1 MPIFI
6 DESGFTGN
14 DLLEA
19 NQPYFVMSSV
29 SISDDDA
36 QYLVNKVKADF
47 QIQAVAD
54 ELKGANLLRT
64 ADGMNVV
71 KYILYNIQGKYALS
85 AIHKSY
91 ALCGKFFEYV
101 FEPVLQKNNM
111 LFYNN
116 NFHLFIAGTLFFFS
130 TRKNTTA
137 SEIMI
142 SFSKMIRA
150 RDFDA
155 LRAFFLNKTSPL
167 DGVFLDMISFM
178 EGYSDAII
186 EELDTL
192 KITTDGGKWT
202 LELSISTLHSL
213 LRHWAK
219 SHDEMTVICDE
230 SKPLEALAPH
240 LDIMIGRTDRPQLF
254 HPVTGRYC
262 PIFNLKRS
270 IQFKDSKESAGI
282 QLADIVASSTTYAL
296 KKDDKSLLQILDEG
310 NIIESMFPTL
320 EHIDLTKRQPFIN
333 SKILQELAN
342 RARNNYDPLL
352 DMAAY
357 YEFISE
363 QYDTSPPRN

>member
-14 DLLEA
+14 NLLDA

-29 SISDDDA
+29 SISDDEA
-36 QYLVNKVKADF
+36 QGLVDKVRADF
-47 QIQAVAD
+47 KIKAD

-64 ADGMNVV
+64 PRGRDVV

-85 AIHKSY
+85 ANHKSY
-91 ALCGKFFEYV
+91 ALCCKFFEYV

-116 NFHLFIAGTLFFFS
+116 NFHFFIAGTLFFFS
-130 TRKNTTA
+130 SRKNTTA
-137 SEIMI
+137 FEIME
-142 SFSKMIRA
+142 SFSTMIRA

-155 LRAFFLNKTSPL
+155 LRAFFSNKTSPL
-167 DGVFLDMISFM
+167 DGVFIDMISFM

-192 KITTDGGKWT
+192 KITTSGGKWT
-202 LELSISTLHSL
+202 LDLSISTLHSL

-219 SHDEMTVICDE
+219 SHDEMTVICDP
-230 SKPLEALAPH
+230 SKPLAALAPD
-240 LDIMIGRTDRPQLF
+240 LDIMIGRTDRPQHF
-254 HPVTGRYC
+254 HPVAGRYC

-270 IQFKDSKESAGI
+270 VQFKDSKESAGI
-282 QLADIVASSTTYAL
+282 QLADIVASFAADAF
-296 KKDDKSLLQILDEG
+296 KKDDKSLLQIIAEG
-310 NIIESMFPTL
+310 VIGESIFPTL
-320 EHIDLTKRQPFIN
+320 EYVNLTEKQPFLN
-333 SKILQELAN
+333 ALVLKELAN
-342 RARNNYDPLL
+342 RARNKSDPLSN
-352 DMAAY
+352 MAAY

-363 QYDTSPPRN
+363 QYDTLPPETK

>member
-14 DLLEA
+14 NLLDAE
-19 NQPYFVMSSV
+19 QPYFVMSSV
-29 SISDDDA
+29 SISDAEA
-36 QYLVNKVKADF
+36 QGLVDKVMADCR
-47 QIQAVAD
+47 IQGD
-54 ELKGANLLRT
+54 ELKGANLLKT
-64 ADGMNVV
+64 VKGMNAV

-91 ALCGKFFEYV
+91 ALCSKFFEYV

-137 SEIMI
+137 FEIME
-142 SFSKMIRA
+142 SFLTMMVA

-167 DGVFLDMISFM
+167 DGVFIDMISFM

-192 KITTDGGKWT
+192 KITTSGGKWT

-230 SKPLEALAPH
+230 SEPLEALAPE

-254 HPVTGRYC
+254 HPVAGRYC

-282 QLADIVASSTTYAL
+282 QLADIVASSTTYAI

-310 NIIESMFPTL
+310 IIGESMFPTL
-320 EHIDLTKRQPFIN
+320 EYVDLTKRQPFIN

-342 RARNNYDPLL
+342 RARNKSDPLL
-352 DMAAY
+352 GM
-357 YEFISE
+357 YEFIRK
-363 QYDTSPPRN
+363 QYHTSPLRN